1 MEINSKSK
9 GCVYL
14 VGAGP
19 GDPELITVKGKRL
32 LENCDDLVYDYLVD
46 DRLLEWVRPD
56 CRQHYVGK
64 RAGFHAVPQQDIEK
78 LLVALAGEGRQVV
91 RLKGGDPFVFGRGGE
106 EAASLRE
113 AGIRYEV
120 VPAVT
125 AALGCAA
132 YSGIPLTHRDKSAT
146 VTFASGHERVDKDSQ
161 QMVNWRNLA
170 KTGGTL
176 VLYMAMGRLEE
187 ITGEL
192 VAGGLDSSTPV
203 CIIEWGT
210 TPKQRNLVGT
220 LEDIVHRSRQAEM
233 KPPAVVIIGNVV
245 EYAETLGWYEI

>member
-46 DRLLEWVRPD
+46 DRLLQWVSPN
-56 CRQHYVGK
+56 CRRHYVGK
-64 RAGFHAVPQQDIEK
+64 RAGFHALPQEEIEK
-78 LLVALAGEGRQVV
+78 LLVKLASEGNRVV
-91 RLKGGDPFVFGRGGE
+91 RLKGGDPFIFGRGGE
-106 EAASLRE
+106 EATSLRQ

-146 VTFASGHERVDKDSQ
+146 VTFASGHERTDKGSE

-170 KTGGTL
+170 KAGGTL

-187 ITGEL
+187 IVGEL
-192 VAGGLDSSTPV
+192 MAGGVDPSTPV
-203 CIIEWGT
+203 CIVEWGT
-210 TPKQRNLVGT
+210 TPRQRNLVGT
-220 LEDIVHRSRQAEM
+220 LGDIVHRSAQAEM
-233 KPPAVVIIGNVV
+233 KPPAVVIIGKVV
-245 EYAETLGWYEI
+245 DYAETLGWYEI